1 VKSETELHLYGCQ
14 WNCYSIQTVKMLHF
28 WHHFSNVPLGS
39 SQSTNCLLV
48 LSPLST
54 LGGVVGIATGYGLD
68 GPGIESRWGRIFR
81 TCPARPWGPPSLLYN
96 GYWVF
101 PGGKERPGRDAD
113 PSHLIVPLVIKEWSY
128 TSTPPTDRTACTE
141 PQCLYKGALYLTFY
155 LANDIIQTAQS
166 RIH

>member
-1 VKSETELHLYGCQ
+1 MKSETELYLLYGCQ

-54 LGGVVGIATGYGLD
+54 LGSVVGIVTGYGLD

-81 TCPARPWGPPSLLYN
+81 TCPDRPWGPPSLLYN

-101 PGGKERPGRDAD
+101 PGGKERPGRDVD
-113 PSHLIVPLVIKEWSY
+113 PS
-128 TSTPPTDRTACTE
+128 PPYSAVDHERLE
-141 PQCLYKGALYLTFY
+141 LYLYFPYGPYGLYRASVPVQGCTLPY
-155 LANDIIQTAQS
+155 LLPSQ
-166 RIH
+166 